1 MDDKALQRPS
11 WEETEIGTCFGQ
23 WRKSD
28 CYKVAKNLAEQHSS
42 VLWKTES
49 SVQFSSVAQ
58 SCQTICDTMNR
69 SMPGLPVHYQLLE
82 FTQTHVH

>member
-11 WEETEIGTCFGQ
+11 WEETEIGTCLGQ

-42 VLWKTES
+42 VLWK
-49 SVQFSSVAQ
+49 
-58 SCQTICDTMNR
+58 N
-69 SMPGLPVHYQLLE
+69 L
-82 FTQTHVH
+82 